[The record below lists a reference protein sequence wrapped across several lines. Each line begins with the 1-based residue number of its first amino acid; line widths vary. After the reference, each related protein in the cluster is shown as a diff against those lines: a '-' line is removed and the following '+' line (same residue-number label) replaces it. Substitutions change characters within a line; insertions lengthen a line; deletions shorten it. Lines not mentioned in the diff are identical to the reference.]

1 MTSTTPKPKK
11 SFSLKLIFILI
22 SLVGLNLVVSLQIAQ
37 WSFSWLP
44 VAASTAAP
52 YVDGLFSL
60 EVGMGTFLFNGCVGF
75 ILWSVI
81 ANRAEKY
88 D

>member
-11 SFSLKLIFILI
+11 GLSLRLILI
-22 SLVGLNLVVSLQIAQ
+22 LLSLVGLNLLVSLQISQ
-37 WSFSWLP
+37 WSSSWLP

-60 EVGMGTFLFNGCVGF
+60 EVGMGTFLFNGCVVF

>member
-11 SFSLKLIFILI
+11 NLSLRLIFILV
-22 SLVGLNLVVSLQIAQ
+22 SLVGLNLLISLQIAQ
-37 WSFSWLP
+37 WSSSWLP

-60 EVGMGTFLFNGCVGF
+60 EVGMGAFLFNGCVGF
-75 ILWSVI
+75 ILW
-81 ANRAEKY
+81 
-88 D
+88 